1 MAKKDMFAVID
12 TECVGLQD
20 KSVYDFAWQ
29 IVDRKGRVYAEG
41 SYLVEE
47 TVTNADRMMGA
58 FYAKKIFSHYIPMLA
73 RGEIT
78 IKKWANVRAEFL
90 ADLDSHNVTAICAY
104 NLGFDMGAVR
114 ATNGGEKFLHKNFKI
129 LDIWQFAC
137 ETILS
142 QKAYIEIAREQGWIS
157 DAGNIRT
164 NAEKAFAYVSG
175 NWEFSEEHTAL
186 SDVKIEVQI
195 LADCFRQKKKIPYG
209 KVNAQPWRIVNS

>member
-1 MAKKDMFAVID
+1 MAKMMLAVVD

-29 IVDRKGRVYAEG
+29 IVDKKGNVYSEG

-47 TVTNADRMMGA
+47 TIIDADKMMGA

-73 RGEIT
+73 KGIIT
-78 IKKWANVRAEFL
+78 IKPWKDIRSEFL
-90 ADLDSHNVTAICAY
+90 ADLDKFNVDVFAAY
-104 NLGFDMGAVR
+104 NVGFDMGAIKS
-114 ATNGGEKFLHKNFKI
+114 TNGEGKFLHRPMRV

-142 QKAYIEIAREQGWIS
+142 SKTYMQLAREQNWVS

-164 NAEKAFAYVSG
+164 NAEKAYSYISADWNYI
-175 NWEFSEEHTAL
+175 EEHTAL
-186 SDVKIEVQI
+186 EDVKIENKI
-195 LADCFRQKKKIPYG
+195 LAACFRQKKKIPFG
-209 KVNAQPWRIVNS
+209 KVNAQPWRIVNEN